1 MATTIKIQKGT
12 LKEGEPLCRT
22 CRFAHIQ
29 RGFRESEEQ
38 IFCDYSYA
46 TLRLVPFKV
55 AECTDY
61 IDRTVPT
68 RHEMEKMAL
77 QINVRPAQKQ
87 IGFDPNADSVRK
99 DENLEAV
106 ANE

>member
-1 MATTIKIQKGT
+1 MSTTIKIQKGT

-38 IFCDYSYA
+38 IFCDYSFA

-68 RHEMEKMAL
+68 RFEIEKMAL

-87 IGFDPNADSVRK
+87 IGFDTETDS
-99 DENLEAV
+99 DEEV
-106 ANE
+106 ESVTANE

>member
-1 MATTIKIQKGT
+1 MSTTIKIQKGT
-12 LKEGEPLCRT
+12 FREGEPLCRT

-38 IFCDYSYA
+38 IFCDYSYS

-68 RHEMEKMAL
+68 RREMEKMAL

-87 IGFDPNADSVRK
+87 IGFDLSVDADAE
-99 DENLEAV
+99 DEE
-106 ANE
+106 EE

>member
-1 MATTIKIQKGT
+1 MSTTIKIQRGT

-38 IFCDYSYA
+38 IFCDYSFA

-68 RHEMEKMAL
+68 RLEMEKMAL

-87 IGFDPNADSVRK
+87 IGFDAETDSGVNEE
-99 DENLEAV
+99 DE
-106 ANE
+106 